1 VVASIGAAFITT
13 NSRTI
18 LTMATRAGSVAC
30 RELPRNRSSALSRT
44 QLVKLAGVVLVA
56 AIAVVVPANA
66 QVIDLSK
73 IRCKE
78 FIEFPKETMS
88 YLTMWIDGY
97 LTDEEDPRVVDLE
110 KMKAKTEKLG
120 LYCAQNPRMSVLTA
134 AEDVMA
140 K

>member
-1 VVASIGAAFITT
+1 
-13 NSRTI
+13 
-18 LTMATRAGSVAC
+18 LTVATRAGSVERRGLA
-30 RELPRNRSSALSRT
+30 RSLSPAPAGRK
-44 QLVKLAGVVLVA
+44 LVKLAGVVFAVA
-56 AIAVVVPANA
+56 AALAGPAKA
-66 QVIDLSK
+66 QVIDLSRIK
-73 IRCKE
+73 CKE
-78 FIEFPKETMS
+78 FIGFPKETMS

-110 KMKAKTEKLG
+110 KMKTKAEKLG

>member
-1 VVASIGAAFITT
+1 
-13 NSRTI
+13 
-18 LTMATRAGSVAC
+18 MATRTGSVA
-30 RELPRNRSSALSRT
+30 RRALPRNRSFAPSRT
-44 QLVKLAGVVLVA
+44 QNVKLAGVVLVA
-56 AIAVVVPANA
+56 AIAIAIAVPANA

-73 IRCKE
+73 IKCKE
-78 FIEFPKETMS
+78 FIGFPKETMS

>member
-1 VVASIGAAFITT
+1 
-13 NSRTI
+13 
-18 LTMATRAGSVAC
+18 MATRAGSVA
-30 RELPRNRSSALSRT
+30 RRALPRNRSSAPSRT

-56 AIAVVVPANA
+56 AIAIAIAVPANA
-66 QVIDLSK
+66 QVIDLSRIK
-73 IRCKE
+73 CKE
-78 FIEFPKETMS
+78 FIGFPKETMS

-110 KMKAKTEKLG
+110 KMKAKAEKLG

>member
-1 VVASIGAAFITT
+1 
-13 NSRTI
+13 
-18 LTMATRAGSVAC
+18 MATRAGSVA
-30 RELPRNRSSALSRT
+30 RRALPRNRSFASSRT

-56 AIAVVVPANA
+56 AIAIVVPANA
-66 QVIDLSK
+66 QVIDLSRIK
-73 IRCKE
+73 CKE
-78 FIEFPKETMS
+78 FIGFPKETMS

>member
-1 VVASIGAAFITT
+1 VVVSVGAAFITT

-18 LTMATRAGSVAC
+18 LTMATRAGSVAW
-30 RELPRNRSSALSRT
+30 RELPRDRSSALSRT
-44 QLVKLAGVVLVA
+44 QL
-56 AIAVVVPANA
+56 
-66 QVIDLSK
+66 VIDLSK

-120 LYCAQNPRMSVLTA
+120 LYCAQNPRMNVLTA